1 MKVTFGYDPATEGLY
16 AYDKARAEQML
27 EEAGWVLNGDIRE
40 KDGQPLELYYP
51 IIDRPRDNAMATF
64 LQGAWREVGVDI
76 RVDPME
82 RGLYIQTWQQENNY
96 DFSFMW
102 FSYADPDVL
111 RTIFYSKNIGAF
123 NRAQY
128 NVPEVDKL
136 LEDAAASSVAEE
148 RQELYAQIQHRVLE
162 DAAVIPLA
170 DSIVYN
176 AKQTNLQGE
185 ILDFLASYVW
195 MNDAHFAE

>member
-1 MKVTFGYDPATEGLY
+1 M
-16 AYDKARAEQML
+16 AEQLL

-40 KDGQPLELYYP
+40 KDGQPLELYFP

-64 LQGAWREVGVDI
+64 IQGAWRDVGVDLQ
-76 RVDPME
+76 VDPLE
-82 RGLYIQTWQQENNY
+82 RGLYVQTWREENNY

-148 RQELYAQIQHRVLE
+148 RLALYSQIQMRVLE
-162 DAAVIPLA
+162 EAVTIPLV
-170 DSIVYN
+170 DSVVYN
-176 AKQTNLQGE
+176 AKRTNLQGE
-185 ILDFLASYVW
+185 VLDYVASYVW
-195 MNDAHFAE
+195 MNDTHFVE

>member
-1 MKVTFGYDPATEGLY
+1 MKPTLGYDPATEAMY
-16 AYDKARAEQML
+16 SYDPEMAATLL

-40 KDGQPLELYYP
+40 KDGKKLELYFP
-51 IIDRPRDNAMATF
+51 NIDRPRDNAMTTF
-64 LQGAWREVGVDI
+64 LQGAWREVGVD
-76 RVDPME
+76 VTVEPLE
-82 RGLYIQTWQQENNY
+82 RGVYTQTWKEENNY

-136 LEDAAASSVAEE
+136 LEDAAASSDNAE
-148 RQELYAQIQHRVLE
+148 RAALYSQIQTKVLE
-162 DAAVIPLA
+162 EAVTIPLV
-170 DSIVYN
+170 DSVVFN
-176 AKQTNLQGE
+176 AKQTRLQGD
-185 ILDFLASYVW
+185 ILDYLASYVW
-195 MNDAHFAE
+195 LNSAHFE